1 MTFTITSK
9 SNVNKVCLF
18 IYFLLR
24 YVRKKEIKIVKIN
37 VQLTYYTQN
46 INSDHHVCPKPL
58 SNALRFSSLQS
69 ISNFSWCFLL
79 VVLVTSPL
87 SLSLSLSL
95 SLMCVYVH
103 TNKFFYHLFT
113 FSNFLILF
121 QEEI

>member
-24 YVRKKEIKIVKIN
+24 YVLKKEIKIVKII

-46 INSDHHVCPKPL
+46 INSDHHVCVKPL
-58 SNALRFSSLQS
+58 SNALRVSSLQS
-69 ISNFSWCFLL
+69 ISNFSWCFLM

-87 SLSLSLSL
+87 SLSL
-95 SLMCVYVH
+95 MCVYVH
-103 TNKFFYHLFT
+103 MNKFFCHLFT